1 MVQREFEPMNMPA
14 LSLRGFFVSSD
25 LRQQGGERRLGRG
38 YIWEVIALDEA
49 RVLVIDEQGAGLFD
63 LERGEALWE
72 IWCFARCGALSP
84 NGSLLALGSAN
95 EVMVWDLQTGR
106 EVRRMEHGV
115 WVTSVSFSPDGELL
129 ASGGF
134 DGVVRVWE
142 VESGR
147 EVRLL
152 NHGKWVA
159 SVSFSP
165 DGRLLASGGRGGIC
179 IWRVKE

>member
-25 LRQQGGERRLGRG
+25 LRQQGGERRLGHD

-63 LERGEALWE
+63 VERGEALWE
-72 IWCFARCGALSP
+72 IWCFAQCGALSP

-95 EVMVWDLQTGR
+95 EVVVWDLQTGR
-106 EVRRMEHGV
+106 EVRQLEHG
-115 WVTSVSFSPDGELL
+115 
-129 ASGGF
+129 A
-134 DGVVRVWE
+134 
-142 VESGR
+142 
-147 EVRLL
+147 EVR
-152 NHGKWVA
+152 

-165 DGRLLASGGRGGIC
+165 DGRLLASGGPGGIC
-179 IWRVKE
+179 IWWVKE